1 MKKERKRLL
10 LDILVLLIAA
20 SCVGYIYFTRII
32 PKETID
38 SAIAVVIPP
47 GLQSD
52 LLDPA
57 LLKQLE
63 GRITAKDVL
72 HHDTAAQRAL
82 NHAANAERSAWK
94 NPQSGHAGAIIPIRI
109 YQNEEKL
116 YCREYMQSI
125 TIDESTYDALSDACR
140 QPDGAWKMVEKSNGS
155 V

>member
-1 MKKERKRLL
+1 MTKERKRLL

-20 SCVGYIYFTRII
+20 TWVGYVYVTRVI

-38 SAIAVVIPP
+38 NAIAVVIPP

-57 LLKQLE
+57 LLTRLE

-72 HHDTAAQRAL
+72 HHDTAAHRAL
-82 NHAANAERSAWK
+82 NHAANAERSSWK
-94 NPQSGHAGAIIPIRI
+94 NPQSGHEGAIIPIRI

-116 YCREYMQSI
+116 YCREYIQSV
-125 TIDESTYDALSDACR
+125 TIGESTYDAINNACR
-140 QPDGAWKMVEKSNGS
+140 QPSGAWKMVEKSNGS